1 MYGLRENSV
10 NEKHELCGVIAGHGH
25 VCVIEGTR
33 DRQRETG
40 RESSWSLLYNA
51 AEPVSVVYG
60 RSHCD
65 ISGLTDVLIVKVK
78 PVQIW

>member
-1 MYGLRENSV
+1 MKSMSFVELSRVMDMCMCVCYRGNERQTERE
-10 NEKHELCGVIAGHGH
+10 
-25 VCVIEGTR
+25 
-33 DRQRETG
+33 RERERE

-65 ISGLTDVLIVKVK
+65 ISGLTDVLIVKIK